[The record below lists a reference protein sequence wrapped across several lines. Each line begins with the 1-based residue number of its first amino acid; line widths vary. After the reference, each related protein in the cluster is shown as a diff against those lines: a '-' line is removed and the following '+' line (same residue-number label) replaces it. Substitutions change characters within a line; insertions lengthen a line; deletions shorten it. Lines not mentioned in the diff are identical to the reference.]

1 MKLNEKQ
8 ALAAN
13 TIDKNVLLDA
23 SAGTGKTTVL
33 VNRYVNI
40 LDKGDFDG
48 IKDEDILSSVVA
60 ITFTKKASNE
70 LKERI
75 SKLIYEKAKTDER
88 FKLIIII
95 CLPQVFRL
103 YINLH

>member
-40 LDKGDFDG
+40 LDKGNFNG
-48 IKDEDILSSVVA
+48 IKNEDILSSVVA
-60 ITFTKKASNE
+60 ITFTN
-70 LKERI
+70 
-75 SKLIYEKAKTDER
+75 
-88 FKLIIII
+88 I
-95 CLPQVFRL
+95 CLNSFSYDYQHFRRL
-103 YINLH
+103 NNQSKKICFYFLIDS